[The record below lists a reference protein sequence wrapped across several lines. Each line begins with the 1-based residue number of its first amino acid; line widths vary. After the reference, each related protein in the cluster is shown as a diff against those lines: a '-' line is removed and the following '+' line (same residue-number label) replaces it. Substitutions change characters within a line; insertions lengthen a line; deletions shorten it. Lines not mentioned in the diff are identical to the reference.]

1 MVRVTFEPAELT
13 RLMVGP
19 ASAPVAGA
27 SPLWVS
33 NTDSDLFHRKAT
45 GAFYCLTTS
54 YWFWHSSLRSR
65 AQASSFHV
73 EQATQTILHTEVSQ
87 HYSFTLQLF
96 ANPTS
101 APSGEVPLCM
111 VHTTAQEASRRTTPA
126 RALTHAVAPSMDRTT
141 QIAVTPSRSR
151 R

>member
-1 MVRVTFEPAELT
+1 MIKGSFEPAELI
-13 RLMVGP
+13 RVIDGP

-45 GAFYCLTTS
+45 GAFYFLTTS
-54 YWFWHSSLRSR
+54 HLFW
-65 AQASSFHV
+65 QASSSHV
-73 EQATQTILHTEVSQ
+73 DQARQTILHTKVLQ
-87 HYSFTLQLF
+87 CYSFTLQLF
-96 ANPTS
+96 TNPTP

-111 VHTTAQEASRRTTPA
+111 VHTAAQEASRRTTPA

-141 QIAVTPSRSR
+141 PRHEETVRIASVKGT
-151 R
+151 